1 MLSPDR
7 RVVAVLGPTNTGKTH
22 LAVERMLGHRS
33 GMIGLPLRLLAR
45 EIYDRM
51 ARIKGTRAVALVTG
65 EEKIVPP
72 QAAYWVATVEA
83 MPLDR
88 PVAFLAVDEIQF
100 AGDPERGHVFTDRLL
115 RARGTEETMFLG
127 AETIR
132 PLIRR
137 LVPEALVETRPRMS
151 TLRFAG
157 TRKLSR
163 LKPRS
168 AIVAFSVDSVY
179 AIAELMR
186 RQRGGTA
193 LVMGALSPR
202 TRNAQVAL
210 FQSGEVD
217 YLVATDAIGMGLNM
231 DVDHVAFAETVKF
244 DGRAPR
250 RLTAAEVAQIGG
262 RAGRHMN
269 DGTFGLTAEAE
280 PFDPDTVER
289 VEQHRFETLR
299 GLYWRN
305 PDLDFGSLDA
315 LIASLARG
323 PQTQGLLRAREA
335 EDEASLRLLSN
346 ERAVRDVATNRARLQ
361 LLWDVCRIPDF
372 RKSAVEHHARLL
384 GRIYAHLTG
393 VDEVIPADWVAG
405 HLAQLDRVE
414 GDIDTLLARIAH
426 VRTWTYVTHRT
437 EWLVDAAHWQER
449 SRAIEDRLSD
459 ALHERLTQR
468 FVDRRTALLARRLQ
482 DKRELDCLVERDG
495 TVLVESEIVGRLEG
509 LRFVADRSA
518 QAASDLGRRALKA
531 AASRGLR
538 IEIAARLRALL
549 SGSDRDLELDH
560 DGRIVWRGT
569 TIARLIRGPHALEPR
584 IDIPANELVN
594 AEAAGA
600 LKQRLEAWLER
611 HLRHRLAALYMIVDA
626 PLAGDAKGVAYRM
639 QDELGALPRPEI
651 AFEAKEALGAF
662 GLRFGRTTAYVPAL
676 LKPERRALLGLL
688 YAVRHGHA
696 APLPLPSPSAVWW
709 NVNPE
714 LPVGYYRALG
724 FWIIGAKALRVD
736 VLERV
741 AKAASTALR
750 DGALL
755 PSADLARIAA
765 CPAEELGGV
774 LAAIGYRA
782 RGKGDGLRY
791 VPARKRRDRPESAR
805 RPDTPFSAL
814 AHLLRRP

>member
-1 MLSPDR
+1 MTAADR
-7 RVVAVLGPTNTGKTH
+7 RIVAVLGPTNTGKTH

-45 EIYDRM
+45 EIFDRVV
-51 ARIKGTRAVALVTG
+51 RLKGARAVALVTG

-72 QAAYWVATVEA
+72 NPDYWVATVEA

-88 PVAFLAVDEIQF
+88 PVAFLAVDEIQL

-115 RARGTEETMFLG
+115 RARGSEETMFMG
-127 AETIR
+127 SETIR

-157 TRKLSR
+157 MRKLSR

-179 AIAELMR
+179 AIAEILR

-210 FQSGEVD
+210 FQSGDVD

-280 PFDPDTVER
+280 PFDPETVER
-289 VEQHRFETLR
+289 VESHRFENLR

-305 PDLDFGSLDA
+305 HDLDFASLDG
-315 LIASLARG
+315 LIASLARA
-323 PQTQGLLRAREA
+323 PDVQGLLRAREA
-335 EDEASLRLLSN
+335 EDEASLKLLAS
-346 ERAVRDVATNRARLQ
+346 ERSVRDVATDRARLR

-384 GRIYAHLTG
+384 GRIYGFLTG
-393 VDEVIPADWVAG
+393 SNEAIPADWVAG
-405 HLAQLDRVE
+405 HLAQLDRTE

-426 VRTWTYVTHRT
+426 VRTWTYVTHRSD
-437 EWLVDAAHWQER
+437 WLSDAQHWQER

-468 FVDRRTALLARRLQ
+468 FVDRRTSVLAKRLQ

-495 TVLVESEIVGRLEG
+495 TVLVEGETVGRLDG
-509 LRFVADRSA
+509 LRFLPDRPGM
-518 QAASDLGRRALKA
+518 ASSELGRRALRA

-538 IEIAARLRALL
+538 IEIGARLEALVR
-549 SGSDRDLELDH
+549 GADADLTLAG
-560 DGRIVWRGT
+560 DGRIFWRGT
-569 TIARLIRGPHALEPR
+569 ALARLIKGPSALEPR
-584 IDIPANELVN
+584 IELPPN
-594 AEAAGA
+594 DLLDGHASEALRRR
-600 LKQRLEAWLER
+600 LKSWFDGF
-611 HLRHRLAALYMIVDA
+611 LRRKLAALFMIVDA
-626 PLAGDAKGVAYRM
+626 PLTGEAKGIAYRM
-639 QDELGALPRPEI
+639 REELGVLPRPDL

-662 GLRFGRTTAYVPAL
+662 GLRFGRATIHVPAL
-676 LKPERRALLGLL
+676 LKPDRRALLGLL
-688 YAVRHGHA
+688 YAIRHEHA
-696 APLPLPSPSAVWW
+696 APLPAPSAVWCKID
-709 NVNPE
+709 PE
-714 LPVGYYRALG
+714 LPIGYYRALG
-724 FWIIGAKALRVD
+724 FWVIGAKALRVD
-736 VLERV
+736 VLERL
-741 AKAASTALR
+741 AKAASQAAR
-750 DGALL
+750 DNAVVPSGALAHVAGC
-755 PSADLARIAA
+755 ST
-765 CPAEELGGV
+765 EELGGV
-774 LAAIGYRA
+774 LVAVGYRA

-791 VPARKRRDRPESAR
+791 VASRKRAERP
-805 RPDTPFSAL
+805 RPLRETPFSAL
-814 AHLLRRP
+814 AHMLGRK